1 VTAPEDL
8 QGALVAAEAD
18 ANQSFDERPV
28 GSGMLPCGRR
38 SHWVEFEVL
47 DEGAPAAGLRY
58 ELRLPGRVV
67 TGELNGRGRVRVDGI
82 AEEGTC
88 TIVFPDLDAEAGEES
103 EPAETESE
111 EQEQESEET
120 ESEETSEDSV
130 LYVPGK
136 TPQPVAL
143 DASHRYHLPE
153 WDLVEI
159 TASAPAAPASSG
171 LGPTAAEQQEREEEE
186 DDWDVVSIGFADPGA

>member
-1 VTAPEDL
+1 VSAPEDL
-8 QGALVAAEAD
+8 HGALVAAEAD
-18 ANQSFDERPV
+18 ANRSFDERPV

-38 SHWVEFEVL
+38 SHWVEFELL
-47 DEGAPAAGLRY
+47 DEGEPAAGLRY

-67 TGELNGRGRVRVDGI
+67 TGELNGRGRVRVEGI

-88 TIVFPDLDAEAGEES
+88 TIVFPQLDAEAGDES
-103 EPAETESE
+103 EEGATESE
-111 EQEQESEET
+111 EAPEG
-120 ESEETSEDSV
+120 SV

-136 TPQPVAL
+136 TPEPVAL
-143 DASHRYHLPE
+143 DASHRYHLPG

-159 TASAPAAPASSG
+159 AANAPAAPATPAPG
-171 LGPTAAEQQEREEEE
+171 ALAPGPAEQEELDEEE

>member
-1 VTAPEDL
+1 MSAPEDL
-8 QGALVAAEAD
+8 HGALVAAEAD

-38 SHWVEFEVL
+38 SHWVEFELL
-47 DEGAPAAGLRY
+47 DEGEPAAGLRY

-88 TIVFPDLDAEAGEES
+88 TIVFPQLDAEAVDES
-103 EPAETESE
+103 EAGEAESE
-111 EQEQESEET
+111 EAAEG
-120 ESEETSEDSV
+120 SV

-136 TPQPVAL
+136 TPEPVAL
-143 DASHRYHLPE
+143 DASHRYHLPG

-159 TASAPAAPASSG
+159 TASAPAAAAPASSG
-171 LGPTAAEQQEREEEE
+171 LAPSRAEQEELDEEE
-186 DDWDVVSIGFADPGA
+186 DDWDVVSIGFADRGA

>member
-1 VTAPEDL
+1 MTAPEDL

-18 ANQSFDERPV
+18 ANQSFDERPI

-38 SHWVEFEVL
+38 SHWVEFELL

-58 ELRLPGRVV
+58 ELRLPGRVA
-67 TGELNGRGRVRVDGI
+67 TGELNGRGRVRVEGI

-88 TIVFPDLDAEAGEES
+88 TIVFPELDAEAGEES
-103 EPAETESE
+103 EEGEAGSE
-111 EQEQESEET
+111 EAPEG
-120 ESEETSEDSV
+120 SV

-136 TPQPVAL
+136 TPEPVAL
-143 DASHRYHLPE
+143 DASHRYHLPG

-159 TASAPAAPASSG
+159 TAGALPAPAPSTGG
-171 LGPTAAEQQEREEEE
+171 LSPTAAEQEERDEEE
-186 DDWDVVSIGFADPGA
+186 DDWDVVTIDFAEPGG